1 MGPGALQHA
10 ASPSRATQGELQ
22 VDLSGWPT
30 VLRKPPSLWKMRALF
45 QDLPGG
51 GWNILWT
58 GRLPQECCLRRW
70 RGVCCAPGSGTQEVP
85 ATARARRR
93 PGPVSLRR
101 IGVMDLS
108 AAASAGH
115 QRLAAQWVLLAACQD
130 PESRKQSANSPA
142 FLQKCAQPGNLLVL
156 VTFFLQRQ
164 TGDGCQVIA
173 LARRRRKTRMW
184 LEGAIPDG
192 SQHGLGLLAVTG
204 PGSLLPPIHA
214 GSRLV

>member
-1 MGPGALQHA
+1 MANCA
-10 ASPSRATQGELQ
+10 AEASQPLENESFVPRPSRRRLESPLDRPPATRMLSPSLAWGL
-22 VDLSGWPT
+22 
-30 VLRKPPSLWKMRALF
+30 LRPWLWA
-45 QDLPGG
+45 
-51 GWNILWT
+51 
-58 GRLPQECCLRRW
+58 
-70 RGVCCAPGSGTQEVP
+70 QEVP
-85 ATARARRR
+85 ATARAHRR

-101 IGVMDLS
+101 IAVMDLS

-115 QRLAAQWVLLAACQD
+115 QRSAAQWVLLAACQD

-142 FLQKCAQPGNLLVL
+142 FLQKCAQPGNLLVS